1 MDKKIRQAFDKIQV
15 DQQTKDHLAQ
25 AVTRQTKNGKAEK
38 EKKSVRK
45 WTLSFVSVAFVAMIA
60 IFGGQYYLQ
69 TPVSFISVDVNPSVE
84 LSLNRLNKVVEA
96 EPKNEDGRA
105 VLADLELSGMDYVEA
120 VETIVNREKSL
131 GYFDGEA
138 ELVVTIASSR
148 EETLQEAISAS
159 PLCKELGVTCQSVNK
174 ELAEAA
180 RESGLS
186 MGKYKRYL
194 QIKEVNPDFTVEECA
209 DMSMRQL
216 RRLAEGEDEPTENV
230 GSEDGAGN
238 GQKKQLRKGKS

>member
-1 MDKKIRQAFDKIQV
+1 M
-15 DQQTKDHLAQ
+15 
-25 AVTRQTKNGKAEK
+25 
-38 EKKSVRK
+38 
-45 WTLSFVSVAFVAMIA
+45 
-60 IFGGQYYLQ
+60 
-69 TPVSFISVDVNPSVE
+69 
-84 LSLNRLNKVVEA
+84 
-96 EPKNEDGRA
+96 
-105 VLADLELSGMDYVEA
+105 
-120 VETIVNREKSL
+120 
-131 GYFDGEA
+131 
-138 ELVVTIASSR
+138 
-148 EETLQEAISAS
+148 
-159 PLCKELGVTCQSVNK
+159 CKELGVTCQSVNK